1 MTRAEAIE
9 ILNNKGFTFCN
20 FERCVD
26 FYTALNCEKCEEALT
41 MAIQELKSTQ
51 VEKACKLRKADSSTG
66 KWVHQDHNKR
76 HGMRT
81 TCVCYMPTCS
91 ECGKAG
97 DEQYRYC
104 PNCGSRM
111 EVEEIDDR
119 ENL

>member
-1 MTRAEAIE
+1 MTKEEAIE
-9 ILNNKGFTFCN
+9 ILYYKGFTFCN

-26 FYTALNCEKCEEALT
+26 FYSALNCEKCKEALT
-41 MAIQELKSTQ
+41 MAIQELESTQ
-51 VEKACKLRKADSSTG
+51 VEKAYKLRRADSSIG

-97 DEQYRYC
+97 DEQYHYC
-104 PNCGSRM
+104 PHCGARM
-111 EVEEIDDR
+111 ESEEK
-119 ENL
+119 